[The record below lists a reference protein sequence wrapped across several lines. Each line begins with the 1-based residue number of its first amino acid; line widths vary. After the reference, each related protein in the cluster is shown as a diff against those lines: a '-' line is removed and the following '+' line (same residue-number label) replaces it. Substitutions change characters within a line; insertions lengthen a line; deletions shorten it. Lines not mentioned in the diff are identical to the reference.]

1 MNCDEVEWSE
11 PSPGG
16 ERREPTTCAREGKE
30 MVREAGPFPPGGGAV
45 EGERRE
51 SLMMQ

>member
-1 MNCDEVEWSE
+1 MAPAAESTFGVRLR
-11 PSPGG
+11 
-16 ERREPTTCAREGKE
+16 ERDPWVDL
-30 MVREAGPFPPGGGAV
+30 VREAGPFPPGGGAV